1 MASFMEKLG
10 KSCHVVVTV
19 SELCDEIRTGAAAA
33 IVAEEAFRGNSIEI
47 LKPVLQQQPSWS
59 DFPLLVLV
67 EGGRV
72 TAESERLRKLRLP
85 LGNVLLLERPL
96 RPETLVSTLDM
107 ALRSRSRQYQ
117 IRDQML
123 QFERAQEAL
132 RRSEK
137 IAVTGRLAASIAHE
151 INNPL
156 EAVTNLLY
164 LLRGEAPSELAQA
177 HLKAAEQELARVA
190 EITKHALRFYREPN
204 QPIQVDLVAVLD
216 SVLTLYRSRLVAANV
231 VVEKEVPEPSPIILS
246 SPGELRQIIANII
259 GNAIDAMLNGGR
271 LRIRISVIH
280 PSMGSARVRFSIADT
295 GHGIPANIL
304 PNIFEPFITTKGE
317 TGTGLGL
324 WVCGEIMRK
333 NGWLIQVRSSARPG
347 HSGTAFSIL
356 FPLP

>member
-1 MASFMEKLG
+1 MAGFMEKLE
-10 KSCHVVVTV
+10 KPCHIVNSV
-19 SELCDEIRTGAAAA
+19 SELCDEIAKGAAAA
-33 IVAEEAFRGNSIEI
+33 IVAEEAFRGNSIE
-47 LKPVLQQQPSWS
+47 LLRPVLSKQPSWS
-59 DFPLLVLV
+59 AFPLLVLV
-67 EGGRV
+67 AGGRV
-72 TAESERLRKLRLP
+72 TAASESLRKLPLP
-85 LGNVLLLERPL
+85 VGNGLLPERPL

-107 ALRSRSRQYQ
+107 AHRSRSRQYQ
-117 IRDQML
+117 IRDQMQ

-137 IAVTGRLAASIAHE
+137 LAVTGRLATSIAHE

-216 SVLTLYRSRLVAANV
+216 SVLTLYRSRLIAAKV
-231 VVEKEVPEPSPIILS
+231 VVEKEIPGSSPTILA
-246 SPGELRQIIANII
+246 SPGELRQIVANIL
-259 GNAIDAMLNGGR
+259 GNAIDAMRNGGR
-271 LRIRISVIH
+271 LRIRISVTH
-280 PSMGSARVRFSIADT
+280 PPKGSARVRFSIADT
-295 GHGIPANIL
+295 GHEIPANIL
-304 PNIFEPFITTKGE
+304 PTIFEPFITTKGE

-324 WVCGEIMRK
+324 WVCGEIVRK

-356 FPLP
+356 FPL